1 MKRKISLLLC
11 LSLLLAV
18 FFTAC
23 GKSDDN
29 SPEAKAGYPKRD
41 GMEDTLIVGTHET
54 KGEFMPAYYGT
65 TYDGYVNQLIF
76 DQLLANNEKGELIP
90 SVAKDWKVSDDKKTY
105 TFHLRDDVKFT
116 DGTPLTAKDVEFTYL
131 TIADPNYDGR
141 YITMVSDIK
150 GYKEYH
156 EDKNGKVKSISGIKV
171 EDKYTISF
179 TFNEAM
185 VTNIYNCQ
193 MLIMPKHYY
202 GFEKGD
208 IPKLKTL
215 MQKPLGSGKY
225 IFVKYE
231 PKQYIEFKANPDY
244 FGGAPKIPKLIMK
257 FTTSETMLQE
267 LEKGGVDIQLEVP
280 PSPENKE
287 IIDDT
292 KFLSICD
299 FPGNNYGYMG
309 FNLRDPRLAD
319 KNVRKALVYGFDRK
333 AFADLYYKGYA
344 DVCNQPISEASW
356 AYSDD
361 VEKYEYD
368 VDKANKLLDEA
379 GWKVGSDGI
388 REKDGKKL
396 SFVWDTYTDSKYVE
410 TLIPML
416 KDNWQKIGVK
426 VEPNLMDFNA
436 LADKVYTQRKFD
448 MYNMSWTLTLDPDAY
463 DLFHSDAD
471 IPDGNNSVGFRN
483 AENDKLIMEERKEFD
498 PEKRKVIIKE
508 WADLIGDE
516 LPYMFLTQNT
526 NWDIYSERVKN
537 YKTSPFVD
545 WTYIVN
551 QLELE
556 K

>member
-1 MKRKISLLLC
+1 
-11 LSLLLAV
+11 
-18 FFTAC
+18 
-23 GKSDDN
+23 
-29 SPEAKAGYPKRD
+29 
-41 GMEDTLIVGTHET
+41 
-54 KGEFMPAYYGT
+54 
-65 TYDGYVNQLIF
+65 
-76 DQLLANNEKGELIP
+76 
-90 SVAKDWKVSDDKKTY
+90 
-105 TFHLRDDVKFT
+105 
-116 DGTPLTAKDVEFTYL
+116 
-131 TIADPNYDGR
+131 
-141 YITMVSDIK
+141 
-150 GYKEYH
+150 
-156 EDKNGKVKSISGIKV
+156 
-171 EDKYTISF
+171 
-179 TFNEAM
+179 
-185 VTNIYNCQ
+185 
-193 MLIMPKHYY
+193 
-202 GFEKGD
+202 
-208 IPKLKTL
+208 
-215 MQKPLGSGKY
+215 
-225 IFVKYE
+225 
-231 PKQYIEFKANPDY
+231 
-244 FGGAPKIPKLIMK
+244 
-257 FTTSETMLQE
+257 
-267 LEKGGVDIQLEVP
+267 
-280 PSPENKE
+280 
-287 IIDDT
+287 
-292 KFLSICD
+292 
-299 FPGNNYGYMG
+299 
-309 FNLRDPRLAD
+309 
-319 KNVRKALVYGFDRK
+319 
-333 AFADLYYKGYA
+333 
-344 DVCNQPISEASW
+344 
-356 AYSDD
+356 
-361 VEKYEYD
+361 
-368 VDKANKLLDEA
+368 
-379 GWKVGSDGI
+379 VGSDGI